1 MSIQALIVEPAR
13 LYQRLLTSMV
23 NDVEGHADMAS
34 NLPEAMELL
43 ADKTYDF
50 VFVAAVLGEHTGVEL
65 AQQLRQQTRHA
76 NTIIN
81 MITSETDKSVYA
93 DVIEHGI
100 SEVFHKADLEEVS
113 EFLFQHRNSQRG
125 IEAEHGSILYV
136 EDDLAMSQYLTQV
149 MRNAGFDV
157 VHCTSA
163 EEAFKLFGQQSFDLV
178 ATDFVL
184 AGRNSGISLV
194 RKIRNLGGEQAQIPV
209 LVMSGTEDTATRVGI
224 LESGA
229 SDYVAKPVLVEEL
242 VARLRNLVR
251 MKKLF
256 ERVERQRKELQKI
269 AMTDQLT
276 GLYNRHSLSDMAPK
290 YLSEAC
296 RHGTPLSL
304 IVVDVDHFKKVNDN
318 YGHSTG
324 DVVLVEIG
332 KLLKASCRNED
343 FAARFGGE
351 EFVLLFPHCS
361 LDDAATKAEQI
372 RENLDNLKP
381 EGLSITASFGVSSLS
396 LEKLCTFDEL
406 FNDAD
411 KAVYEAK
418 EAGRNR
424 VVVHRY

>member
-1 MSIQALIVEPAR
+1 MTMRVLVVEPAR
-13 LYQRLLTSMV
+13 LYQRLLGSMV
-23 NDVEGHADMAS
+23 ADVGGEVDLAS
-34 NLPEAMELL
+34 NADDARAYLSAHDYDLL
-43 ADKTYDF
+43 
-50 VFVAAVLGEHTGVEL
+50 FVAAVLGDNSGVEL
-65 AQQLRQQTRHA
+65 AEQLKQETRHA
-76 NTIIN
+76 NLIVN
-81 MITSETDKSVYA
+81 MLTSETDKSVYTDA
-93 DVIEHGI
+93 LQRGI

-113 EFLFQHRNSQRG
+113 EFLSQFNNKQG
-125 IEAEHGSILYV
+125 ELIETGTILYV
-136 EDDLAMSQYLTQV
+136 EDDLAMSQYITAV
-149 MRNAGFDV
+149 MKDAGFDV
-157 VHCTSA
+157 VHSTNA
-163 EEAFKLFGQQSFDLV
+163 EEAFKLFSQQTFDLV

-194 RKIRNLGGEQAQIPV
+194 RKIRNLGGAQAQIPI
-209 LVMSGTEDTATRVGI
+209 LVMSGSEDTATRVAI

-242 VARLRNLVR
+242 VARLRNLIR

-256 ERVERQRKELQKI
+256 ERVEAQRRELQKI

-318 YGHSTG
+318 YGHSVG
-324 DVVLVEIG
+324 DVVLVELG
-332 KLLKASCRNED
+332 ALLKRSCRNED

-361 LDDAATKAEQI
+361 LDDAANKAELI
-372 RENLDNLKP
+372 RKEIEALQP

-418 EAGRNR
+418 EGGRNR
-424 VVVHRY
+424 VVVHSY